1 MSRSDKKI
9 PTIKGVLDKVP
20 VPTDVVAQFKNIE
33 KRILKSIS
41 DHDSKIRKLFRSA
54 EKQKTKEAA
63 LEEQISKDLFILIT
77 LTSYYN
83 NNLKISEKLNKA
95 ITNYHWLG
103 CLHSHVKKIDYNK
116 MTSEQR
122 VEYINGI
129 IGNSNPVFPDFS
141 TDKIFLDDKIFT
153 YKAQIETFLQ
163 PKILKFSEYYETLNS
178 TKKKLRIKN
187 DDVTIDNELLP
198 KSRKLKKSLLEI
210 LPTINKF
217 IATYPKYTAKL
228 NDQLKKANIDTW
240 TTTLDRLIRDYYQK
254 TYEIKYGKG
263 EGKNNN
269 SKKLLTANTNLDFL
283 QKLILDFITVI
294 TGSNTLST
302 INASYTDFNKNFTEE
317 IETIQASIDKLKDL
331 KKVTIKND
339 PVESTTTIGELNE
352 DMTKHLDAIGTDFGK
367 IQTTLENL
375 QQSDKVTTKALKV
388 ISVVSSLSMFLLN
401 ISNSLKAIEAIIR
414 ST

>member
-9 PTIKGVLDKVP
+9 PTIKEVLDKVP

-103 CLHSHVKKIDYNK
+103 CLHSRVKTDYNR

-240 TTTLDRLIRDYYQK
+240 TTTLDKLIRNYYQK

-269 SKKLLTANTNLDFL
+269 SEKLLTANTNLDFL